1 MYLFRF
7 MQCIY
12 QGCPPSHFQYCTGCP
27 KQCNKIKKQKGKKEV
42 TVNIGKEE
50 GMILH
55 LKNQNEY
62 LNMPLGLVSIE
73 RSQNKSIRKGK

>member
-1 MYLFRF
+1 
-7 MQCIY
+7 
-12 QGCPPSHFQYCTGCP
+12 
-27 KQCNKIKKQKGKKEV
+27 
-42 TVNIGKEE
+42 VNIGKEE